1 MRGLWAIDTTCST
14 DLAAIQTMN
23 YSVQDRK
30 DLETVFEEVAAPYWI
45 EGNTAYIKIHG
56 VLSRQWSFETWLLGG
71 LPTGYLQHVF
81 GQAVADPAVEKIQLY
96 FDSPGG
102 EVSGLSEFAQVIRT
116 SPKPVHAHIS
126 GHCTSGAYWLASQAG
141 KISASKTSMIG
152 SIGAFISFRK
162 AKDSGYEE
170 VIYRSSEHKA
180 PDPESA
186 EGKSEYQKLV
196 SGIAELF
203 EADVADGRGVP
214 VKTVQETYGQGKV
227 FLAEEALTLGL
238 IDELINSIDIA
249 YEPGESLESIGGSM
263 KTEKQ
268 KAEELDKTPAAA
280 VTDEMSAHVTAE
292 AERERITAILGLG
305 GPEEITREAINSGWS
320 VEEAAVKVNAH
331 LKSQLEQMKA
341 GRKEDAKVLEHIPQE
356 PAGEVVPSKNQ
367 VNIFGI
373 DRASIDAELDRLGGK
388 EA

>member
-1 MRGLWAIDTTCST
+1 M
-14 DLAAIQTMN
+14 
-23 YSVQDRK
+23 
-30 DLETVFEEVAAPYWI
+30 
-45 EGNTAYIKIHG
+45 
-56 VLSRQWSFETWLLGG
+56 
-71 LPTGYLQHVF
+71 
-81 GQAVADPAVEKIQLY
+81 ADPAVEKIQLY

-141 KISASKTSMIG
+141 RISASKTSMIG

-203 EADVADGRGVP
+203 EADVAEGRGVP
-214 VKTVQETYGQGKV
+214 VEMVQETYGQGKV

-268 KAEELDKTPAAA
+268 KAEEIDKTPAAA
-280 VTDEMSAHVTAE
+280 VTDDSNAHVTAE

-356 PAGEVVPSKNQ
+356 PAGEVIPSKNQ

>member
-1 MRGLWAIDTTCST
+1 MRGLWAIDTTYSR
-14 DLAAIQTMN
+14 DLSAVHDMT

-30 DLETVFEEVAAPYWI
+30 DLETAFEEVSAPYWI
-45 EGNTAYIKIHG
+45 EGDTAFIKIQG

-81 GQAVADPAVEKIQLY
+81 GQAVADPSVAKIQLY

-102 EVSGLSEFAQVIRT
+102 EVSGLSEFAQAIRT
-116 SPKPVHAHIS
+116 SPKPVSAHIS

-141 KISASKTSMIG
+141 KISASKTSMVG

-162 AKDSGYEE
+162 KKDSGYEE

-196 SGIAELF
+196 SGIAGLF
-203 EADVADGRGVP
+203 EADVAEGRGVTM
-214 VKTVQETYGQGKV
+214 KTVQNTYGQGKV
-227 FLAEEALTLGL
+227 FLAEEALSLGL
-238 IDELINSIDIA
+238 IDELINSVDIA
-249 YEPGESLESIGGSM
+249 YKPGKSLESIGGSM

-268 KAEELDKTPAAA
+268 KAEENEQTPAAA
-280 VTDEMSAHVTAE
+280 VTNEMSAHVTAE

-305 GPEEITREAINSGWS
+305 GPKEITNVAISSGWS
-320 VEEAAVKVNAH
+320 VEEAAMKVNAH

-341 GRKEDAKVLEHIPQE
+341 GRAEDAKVLENLPQE
-356 PAGEVVPSKNQ
+356 PAGDVVPSKQQ

-373 DRASIDAELDRLGGK
+373 DRASIDAELDRLSGK
-388 EA
+388 GE

>member
-1 MRGLWAIDTTCST
+1 M
-14 DLAAIQTMN
+14 
-23 YSVQDRK
+23 
-30 DLETVFEEVAAPYWI
+30 
-45 EGNTAYIKIHG
+45 
-56 VLSRQWSFETWLLGG
+56 
-71 LPTGYLQHVF
+71 
-81 GQAVADPAVEKIQLY
+81 ADPAVEKIQLY

-141 KISASKTSMIG
+141 RISASKTSMIG

-203 EADVADGRGVP
+203 EADVAEGRGVP
-214 VKTVQETYGQGKV
+214 VEMVQETYGQGKV

-263 KTEKQ
+263 KQRSRKQ
-268 KAEELDKTPAAA
+268 KRSIRL
-280 VTDEMSAHVTAE
+280 
-292 AERERITAILGLG
+292 LL
-305 GPEEITREAINSGWS
+305 
-320 VEEAAVKVNAH
+320 
-331 LKSQLEQMKA
+331 QL
-341 GRKEDAKVLEHIPQE
+341 
-356 PAGEVVPSKNQ
+356 
-367 VNIFGI
+367 
-373 DRASIDAELDRLGGK
+373 
-388 EA
+388 